1 MRMNGS
7 VCLVVI
13 YNHRYIANVE
23 KLENLYR
30 GRFSHIYHLMPFYQ
44 GGRENVIPVYE
55 SSGYFQGHI
64 AQGYSQYFA
73 EKHRHYLFIADD
85 LVLNPMINEGN
96 YAEYFGLGG
105 GRVKSF
111 IPECG
116 FLHEAAS
123 WGNTH
128 RAFGWGEGLQM
139 KGLFPTRDKILKRF
153 ENLGL
158 AIKPIPAYFAIAP
171 RLRIELLGRENITDI
186 RKTLGHVERGWRG
199 SAFRGKVKVIAR
211 LIRKFRAWYLIPRD
225 VVPRVPLVFGYSD
238 ICIVSSKHIRQFAH
252 YCGIFASGNLFVE
265 IALPTSLMMCAEPGE
280 IITQGDISSWGK
292 AMWES
297 EEQRRLAEQY
307 GMQLGKLL
315 ANWPEGTLYI
325 HPVKLSQWSQ

>member
-1 MRMNGS
+1 MQMSGS

-13 YNHRYIANVE
+13 YNHRHSANVE

-30 GRFSHIYHLMPFYQ
+30 GRFSHVYHLMPFHE
-44 GGRENVIPVYE
+44 GGGGGGGGENVIPVYE
-55 SSGYFQGHI
+55 DSYSFQGHI
-64 AQGYSQYFA
+64 AQGYNQYFA

-96 YAEYFGLGG
+96 YMEHFGLGG
-105 GRVKSF
+105 DRAKSF
-111 IPECG
+111 LPG
-116 FLHEAAS
+116 FRLLHQADL
-123 WGNTH
+123 WTH
-128 RAFGWGEGLQM
+128 TRGVLTWSNNFQVEDL
-139 KGLFPTRDKILKRF
+139 LPTYDETLKRF

-158 AIKPIPAYFAIAP
+158 TIKPIPTYYLNRPLMYWLTQSFGW
-171 RLRIELLGRENITDI
+171 RDITDI
-186 RKTLGHVERGWRG
+186 RRTLRLLG
-199 SAFRGKVKVIAR
+199 AR
-211 LIRKFRAWYLIPRD
+211 FLVAYLKRLNRTY
-225 VVPRVPLVFGYSD
+225 VPRLPFIRGYSD

-297 EEQRRLAEQY
+297 EEQGRFAEQY